1 MRIATLEAI
10 LEKRHSEKKNRD
22 YYVIVV
28 HLSQNV
34 TKEVFLEPA
43 ELELLLLQINNSAPD
58 LI

>member
-1 MRIATLEAI
+1 MQIAKLQAV

-34 TKEVFLEPA
+34 TKDVFLEPA
-43 ELELLLLQINNSAPD
+43 ELELLLLQISQPSQD
-58 LI
+58 

>member
-1 MRIATLEAI
+1 MQLAKLQAV

-34 TKEVFLEPA
+34 TKDVFLEPA
-43 ELELLLLQINNSAPD
+43 ELELLLLQINQPTQD
-58 LI
+58 

>member
-1 MRIATLEAI
+1 MQIAKLQAV

-34 TKEVFLEPA
+34 TKDVFLEPA
-43 ELELLLLQINNSAPD
+43 ELELLLLQINQPSQD
-58 LI
+58 